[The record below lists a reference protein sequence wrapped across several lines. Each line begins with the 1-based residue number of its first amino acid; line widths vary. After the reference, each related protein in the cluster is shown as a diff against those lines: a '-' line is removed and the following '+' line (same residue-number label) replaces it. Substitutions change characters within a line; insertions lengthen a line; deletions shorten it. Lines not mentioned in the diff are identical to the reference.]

1 MNYVKMAEQIVCKMA
16 MPLALMFAACSMDD
30 SHVDA
35 RLDDSPAV
43 PFGGAEEETGVYAL
57 AGRVLGSGGSPSIS
71 SSIWQGHMVRMV
83 ELDSVTFDTTDNIYY
98 SSVTNA
104 SGVFSFDSVNLKSPY
119 VLLELSPVGNGENWW
134 ASLDTLID
142 LGLESLI
149 AFNERFIYRIIV
161 NLRETKNVDINVL
174 TTLEATRLR
183 SLVKQGQSFEEARSQ
198 AGREVMEAFGF
209 YDESFRFGDGEY
221 AGSKEG
227 REILSFV
234 SVFVE
239 TNYSCLDKKEIA
251 DFGNSGTFA
260 NLTDSIKTKCVE
272 YPAGELWSERHYDG
286 GTWKDITNAERALFG
301 NFLSSLYGVG
311 RCTDEK
317 EGDSLVIT
325 YLGSELDLKIKCKP
339 NDWIAS
345 AFRMVREDMPRT
357 EGTMTDPR
365 DGKTYRTVT
374 YEIESGSQTWM
385 MENLVYSGEGVT
397 AVLDSAAIE
406 SVKAY
411 REQELHIARIYHG
424 SFDSPNDSL
433 IWLNSL
439 KSDRDDWIFY
449 VDSAYWSSFVK
460 YKWFDALGLDS
471 ALVYTDSGSI
481 NSEKVFA
488 ILDSVE
494 AVNGHYQGLCP
505 DGWRIPKIEDWANL
519 FKQAYRTTGEIVEDV
534 NQNWKMGVR
543 ELPGLGFGPVTA
555 ERFIVRPEAETEKV
569 MAYEENVYILEFA
582 LNLKIDW
589 IGAFRLNEQLDR
601 YVNVRCIKNE

>member
-260 NLTDSIKTKCVE
+260 NLTDFSLMVLRYTLFNV
-272 YPAGELWSERHYDG
+272 WS
-286 GTWKDITNAERALFG
+286 
-301 NFLSSLYGVG
+301 
-311 RCTDEK
+311 
-317 EGDSLVIT
+317 
-325 YLGSELDLKIKCKP
+325 
-339 NDWIAS
+339 
-345 AFRMVREDMPRT
+345 VRQPPRSC
-357 EGTMTDPR
+357 M
-365 DGKTYRTVT
+365 Y
-374 YEIESGSQTWM
+374 
-385 MENLVYSGEGVT
+385 
-397 AVLDSAAIE
+397 
-406 SVKAY
+406 
-411 REQELHIARIYHG
+411 
-424 SFDSPNDSL
+424 
-433 IWLNSL
+433 
-439 KSDRDDWIFY
+439 
-449 VDSAYWSSFVK
+449 
-460 YKWFDALGLDS
+460 
-471 ALVYTDSGSI
+471 
-481 NSEKVFA
+481 
-488 ILDSVE
+488 
-494 AVNGHYQGLCP
+494 
-505 DGWRIPKIEDWANL
+505 
-519 FKQAYRTTGEIVEDV
+519 
-534 NQNWKMGVR
+534 
-543 ELPGLGFGPVTA
+543 
-555 ERFIVRPEAETEKV
+555 
-569 MAYEENVYILEFA
+569 
-582 LNLKIDW
+582 
-589 IGAFRLNEQLDR
+589 
-601 YVNVRCIKNE
+601 